1 MTSPKIITVYLSGSV
16 DSSPVMPEDSFL
28 IRLDSATFG
37 HIEELLWRL
46 HYQEEMLYRNES
58 VNVRIAYA
66 TDALETWRLLGLL
79 LGSLFPKVEQ
89 SVSLWNLV
97 IPPDSPGSTRLHR
110 IPWEAAILSDT
121 STPLGCIE
129 GAMVVRS
136 SVPLGQAVETVSGPP
151 RIASFIAL
159 PQGRGWGP
167 ELDVDAEQSAISSAY
182 TGFPDA
188 YPNIFPAS
196 VSQIQFVTGLEAP
209 DIVHL
214 SAHGSPG
221 HVYLE
226 GTETGQAVGIDG
238 PALSGLLG
246 KYGSLPSVVILS
258 SCESGVAGEAGPDS
272 FANFSLASDLLDAG
286 VHCTIAMNRSVTD
299 VFASM
304 FEEHLYKV
312 LLSWDGC
319 HIASAVQEAR
329 TECFTRYV
337 DALKDGHLMGLPGE
351 WFIPICAAK
360 SHVMI
365 QGRPVVTSP
374 ETESLDRSAVHV
386 SRPAIESHIRNW
398 LATPSATA
406 MTLYGPFGHGKRHA
420 VDKVLHDTSGA
431 VMVAT
436 VQGHGL
442 DGLAKAIR
450 SALPD
455 PVTTDSVE
463 DLLAHFDNYAGSDR
477 VPLIYWPSFDVN
489 LEPSGQAFPLSV
501 QMQVSDP
508 ALDGVLQSIASSGS
522 GVKLLM
528 TSRYWPYS
536 RSGEP
541 LTRGHS
547 VGPMSREQAIRL
559 IRLSGA
565 SPDHDWES
573 WLELVGLS
581 PLAVKKLAQEATET
595 GSSLDP
601 SLVVNWLWENSLGK
615 KEHEWLGPVGENCL
629 QPLLG
634 INLPISY
641 VDTLYCLQ
649 LSSTE
654 FDISPATVREL
665 EALSGLRR
673 GYKGTDMVIDWRS
686 LSPGDWPRVEELK
699 DRFPWLMI
707 NPGEYAM
714 VLYTLLHLGFLSVNN
729 QSSGFSEN
737 WELVVPAYVRTFL
750 VGQLSE
756 RDRQKAYQLALEFWT
771 SHWKFYAEV
780 PPVDMLDR
788 FAAGLES

>member
-1 MTSPKIITVYLSGSV
+1 MITPRVITVYFWGSV
-16 DSSPVMPEDSFL
+16 DSSPVLPEDSFL
-28 IRLDSATFG
+28 VRLDSATLG

-46 HYQEEMLYRNES
+46 HYQEEMLCRSES
-58 VNVRIAYA
+58 VNVRAAYA
-66 TDALETWRLLGLL
+66 NDALETWRLLGLL

-97 IPPDSPGSTRLHR
+97 IPPGSPGSTRLHQ
-110 IPWEAAILSDT
+110 IPWEAAILSDM
-121 STPLGCIE
+121 SAPLGCIE

-136 SVPLGQAVETVSGPP
+136 SVPLGQDVETVSGPP

-196 VSQIQFVTGLEAP
+196 VEQIEFVNGLAAP

-221 HVYLE
+221 NVYLE

-238 PALSGLLG
+238 PTLSGLLG
-246 KYGSLPSVVILS
+246 KYGTFPSVVILS
-258 SCESGVAGEAGPDS
+258 SCESGVAGEGGPES

-286 VHCTIAMNRSVTD
+286 VHCTVAMNRSVTD

-312 LLSWDGC
+312 LLAWDGC
-319 HIASAVQEAR
+319 HVASAVQEAR
-329 TECFTRYV
+329 RACFTRYV
-337 DALKDGHLMGLPGE
+337 KALKDGQLMGLPGE
-351 WFIPICAAK
+351 WFVPICAGK

-374 ETESLDRSAVHV
+374 ETESLDRSRVHV
-386 SRPAIESHIRNW
+386 SRPAIETHIRNW
-398 LATPSATA
+398 LATPSAPA
-406 MTLYGPFGHGKRHA
+406 MTLYGPSGHGKRHS

-436 VQGHGL
+436 VQEHGF

-450 SALPD
+450 STLAD
-455 PVTTDSVE
+455 PGTTDSFG
-463 DLLAHFDNYAGSDR
+463 DLLSRFRNNAGSDL

-489 LEPSGQAFPLSV
+489 LEPIGHAFPLSV
-501 QMQVSDP
+501 QMQVSDQ
-508 ALDGVLQSIASSGS
+508 ALDEALQLIASSGS

-528 TSRYWPYS
+528 TSRYRPNS

-541 LTRGHS
+541 LTSGHS
-547 VGPMSREQAIRL
+547 VGPLSKEQAIRL
-559 IRLSGA
+559 IRLTGA

-581 PLAVKKLAQEATET
+581 PLAVKKLAQEATEA
-595 GSSLDP
+595 GPSLDP
-601 SLVVNWLWENSLGK
+601 SVVADWLWENSVGK
-615 KEHEWLGPVGENCL
+615 KEHEWLGPVGQNCL

-641 VDTLYCLQ
+641 VDVLYCLQ

-654 FDISPATVREL
+654 FDISPSTVREL

-673 GYKGTDMVIDWRS
+673 GYTGKEMIIDWRS

-707 NPGEYAM
+707 NPGAYHT
-714 VLYTLLHLGFLSVNN
+714 VLYTLLQLGFLSVNN

-737 WELVVPAYVRTFL
+737 WELVMPAYVRSHL
-750 VGQLSE
+750 MGRLSE
-756 RDRQKAYQLALEFWT
+756 KDRQKAHQLALEFWT

-780 PPVDMLDR
+780 PPADMLDR
-788 FAAGLES
+788 FAPGLDN